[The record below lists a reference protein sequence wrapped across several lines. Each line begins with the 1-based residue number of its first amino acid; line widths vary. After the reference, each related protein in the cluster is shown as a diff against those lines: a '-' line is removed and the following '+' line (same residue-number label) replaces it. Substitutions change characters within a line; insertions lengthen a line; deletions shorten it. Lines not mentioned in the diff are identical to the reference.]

1 LPCGWSKDGLQL
13 FSRSANEVIIDRNHY
28 GKPFDNDFKENMKQ
42 ELASTYKTKKRKRNC
57 IDTYSDLLDRDLM
70 VDSEEVHR
78 DEENW
83 VPQKGF
89 AV

>member
-1 LPCGWSKDGLQL
+1 MDGLEL
-13 FSRSANEVIIDRNHY
+13 FIVLANEVIIDRNQH
-28 GKPFDNDFKENMKQ
+28 GKEFDNDFKEYIKQ

-57 IDTYSDLLDRDLM
+57 IDTYSDLMDGAFM
-70 VDSEEVHR
+70 VSNEEEQS

-83 VPQKGF
+83 VYKNAF

>member
-1 LPCGWSKDGLQL
+1 MNGLEL
-13 FSRSANEVIIDRNHY
+13 FNVLANEVIIDRNQH
-28 GKPFDNDFKENMKQ
+28 GKEFDNDFKEYIKQ

-57 IDTYSDLLDRDLM
+57 IDTYSDLMNGAFM
-70 VDSEEVHR
+70 VSNEEEQS

-83 VPQKGF
+83 VYKNAF

>member
-1 LPCGWSKDGLQL
+1 MPCGWSKDGLQL
-13 FSRSANEVIIDRNHY
+13 FNILANEVIIDRNQH
-28 GKPFDNDFKENMKQ
+28 GKEFDNDFKENIKQ

-57 IDTYSDLLDRDLM
+57 IDTYSDLMDGELM
-70 VDSEEVHR
+70 VNYEEVHS

-83 VPQKGF
+83 VSRKGF

>member
-1 LPCGWSKDGLQL
+1 MNGLEL
-13 FSRSANEVIIDRNHY
+13 FNVLDNEVIIDRNQH
-28 GKPFDNDFKENMKQ
+28 GKEFDNDFKEYIKQ

-57 IDTYSDLLDRDLM
+57 IDTYSDLMDGAFM
-70 VDSEEVHR
+70 VSNEEEQS

-83 VPQKGF
+83 VYKNAF

>member
-1 LPCGWSKDGLQL
+1 MDGLEL
-13 FSRSANEVIIDRNHY
+13 FNVLANEVIIDQNQH
-28 GKPFDNDFKENMKQ
+28 GKEFDNDFKEYIKQ

-57 IDTYSDLLDRDLM
+57 IDTYSDLMDGAFM
-70 VDSEEVHR
+70 VSNEEEQS

-83 VPQKGF
+83 VYKNAF

>member
-1 LPCGWSKDGLQL
+1 LPCGWSKNGLEL
-13 FSRSANEVIIDRNHY
+13 FNVLANEVIIDRNQH
-28 GKPFDNDFKENMKQ
+28 GKEFDNDFKEYIKQ

-57 IDTYSDLLDRDLM
+57 IDTYSDLMDGAFM
-70 VDSEEVHR
+70 VSNEEEQS

-83 VPQKGF
+83 VYKNAF

>member
-1 LPCGWSKDGLQL
+1 MNGLEFFNVL
-13 FSRSANEVIIDRNHY
+13 ANEVIIDQNQH
-28 GKPFDNDFKENMKQ
+28 GKEFDNDFKEYINQ

-57 IDTYSDLLDRDLM
+57 IDTYSDLMNGAFM
-70 VDSEEVHR
+70 VSNEEEQS

-83 VPQKGF
+83 VYKNAF

>member
-1 LPCGWSKDGLQL
+1 MNGLEL
-13 FSRSANEVIIDRNHY
+13 FNVLANEVIIDRNQH
-28 GKPFDNDFKENMKQ
+28 GKEFDNGFKEYIKQ

-57 IDTYSDLLDRDLM
+57 IDTYSDLMDGAPFM
-70 VDSEEVHR
+70 VSNEEEQS

-83 VPQKGF
+83 VYKNAF

>member
-1 LPCGWSKDGLQL
+1 MDGLEL
-13 FSRSANEVIIDRNHY
+13 FNVLANEVIIDRNQH
-28 GKPFDNDFKENMKQ
+28 GKEFDKDFKEYIKQ

-57 IDTYSDLLDRDLM
+57 IDTYSDLMDGAFM
-70 VDSEEVHR
+70 VSNEEEQS

-83 VPQKGF
+83 VYKNAF